1 MNKKALAGIGGA
13 AVVAIA
19 VVLYLVLSGGG
30 SGVGGGDPKVAKQRA
45 DLIFADLVKQG
56 GKATYKS
63 AEAPGEKLILKDVVV
78 TPKASAGKP
87 AVELKIAELRIN
99 RLDWKNP
106 KSSAYGDVEIKRM
119 TSSAFSQ
126 NPQAKEFL
134 SAAGLKDFV
143 LNGKYV
149 YSYDKAKK
157 LLETQAFDTSVDGMG
172 TLSIKIKMDG
182 IDIEQMRKLTA
193 GGKPQ
198 MGQLMGLAGALR
210 LHVLSISFKDAGGT
224 VAIQKYAAKKQK
236 VSADDVKK
244 MALTQIENRKKAMP
258 FQLGKE
264 ALEAAEKFIKNPGEI
279 FIKAEPSAP
288 VAILAV
294 VMGTMG
300 GGMNPA
306 KIDAL
311 KKTLGIS
318 IGAK

>member
-1 MNKKALAGIGGA
+1 MNKKALMGIGGVV
-13 AVVAIA
+13 VVAVA

-45 DLIFADLVKQG
+45 DLIFADLRKRG
-56 GKATYKS
+56 GKATYKT
-63 AEAPGEKLILKDVVV
+63 AEAPGDKLILKDVVV
-78 TPKASAGKP
+78 MPKAAAGKP

-99 RLDWKNP
+99 KVDWKNL
-106 KSSAYGDVEIKRM
+106 KSSAYGDVEVKGM
-119 TSSAFSQ
+119 TSTAFSA
-126 NPQAKEFL
+126 NPEAKSFL
-134 SAAGLKDFV
+134 ETAGLKDFV
-143 LNGKYV
+143 INGKYI

-157 LLETQAFDTSVDGMG
+157 LLETQTFDTSVDGMG
-172 TLSIKIKMDG
+172 TLSIKLKMDG

-193 GGKPQ
+193 GGKLQ
-198 MGQLMGLAGALR
+198 MGQLMGAAGSVR
-210 LHVLSISFKDAGGT
+210 LHNLSITFKDAGGT
-224 VAIQKYAAKKQK
+224 TAVQKYAAKKQK

-244 MALTQIENRKKAMP
+244 MALTQIENQKKRMP

-264 ALEAAEKFIKNPGEI
+264 ALEAAEKFLKNPGEI
-279 FIKAEPSAP
+279 FVKAEPSAP

-311 KKTLGIS
+311 KKQLGIS
-318 IGAK
+318 FGAN